1 MAVAFS
7 LPSLPR
13 HRENDY
19 QLSMEELAIGKANQG
34 MEKNIVYTV
43 NIYKYKII
51 EANGNTGVILTTSK
65 SFSLY
70 WEFL

>member
-1 MAVAFS
+1 MAVSFS

-34 MEKNIVYTV
+34 IEKNNVD
-43 NIYKYKII
+43 
-51 EANGNTGVILTTSK
+51 L
-65 SFSLY
+65 
-70 WEFL
+70 

>member
-19 QLSMEELAIGKANQG
+19 HLSMEELAIAKANQG

-43 NIYKYKII
+43 KY
-51 EANGNTGVILTTSK
+51 L
-65 SFSLY
+65 
-70 WEFL
+70 